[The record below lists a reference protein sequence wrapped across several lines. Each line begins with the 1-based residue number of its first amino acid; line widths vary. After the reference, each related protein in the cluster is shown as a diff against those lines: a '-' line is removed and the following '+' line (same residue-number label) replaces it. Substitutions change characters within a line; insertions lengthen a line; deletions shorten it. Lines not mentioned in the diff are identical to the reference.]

1 MMRKSTAFQ
10 SVSTIQL
17 MGLVFLLFLNSC
29 RSPKVLL
36 DAEVNQEVVFG
47 NGQWILVDPIYDKN
61 WNHFEDL
68 YVEGFT
74 SLIGDSLHTMNQ
86 VRQTHLL
93 AEELTF
99 DQSERSLEELG
110 AVLKEFDYLIMC
122 KALTVAEEASS
133 ISSHEIGQ
141 GASVFHNE
149 VKVGIAIYDLKG
161 QLLISKITGTGTSHD
176 VSSPGDSWR
185 LMDTPDVIAHKTLQ
199 KILEHYG
206 FR

>member
-1 MMRKSTAFQ
+1 MIRNSTAFQ
-10 SVSTIQL
+10 LVSTIQL
-17 MGLVFLLFLNSC
+17 MGLVFLFFLNSC

-36 DAEVNQEVVFG
+36 DAEVNQEVIFG
-47 NGQWILVDPIYDKN
+47 NGQWILVDPIYDRN

-99 DQSERSLEELG
+99 EQSERSLEELG

-122 KALTVAEEASS
+122 KALTVAEESSS

-149 VKVGIAIYDLKG
+149 VKVGIAIYDLKE
-161 QLLISKITGTGTSHD
+161 QQLISKITGTGTSHD

-206 FR
+206 LR

>member
-17 MGLVFLLFLNSC
+17 VGLVFLLFLNSC

-36 DAEVNQEVVFG
+36 DAEVDRELVFSK
-47 NGQWILVDPIYDKN
+47 GQWILVDPIYDKN

-68 YVEGFT
+68 YVEGFA

-99 DQSERSLEELG
+99 DQSGRGLEELG
-110 AVLKEFDYLIMC
+110 EVLKEFDFLILC
-122 KALTVAEEASS
+122 RALTVAEEASS
-133 ISSHEIGQ
+133 ISLHEIGQ

-149 VKVGIAIYDLKG
+149 VKVGIAIYDLKR
-161 QLLISKITGTGTSHD
+161 QQLISKITGTGTSHD
-176 VSSPGDSWR
+176 ISSPGDSWR
-185 LMDTPDVIAHKTLQ
+185 LMDTPDVIAHKTLK
-199 KILEHYG
+199 KILGHY
-206 FR
+206 RLR